1 MRKERGLAGLW
12 QVPGWEKYDWL
23 CHGFTTTSFGNLAL
37 HVGDGADQVI
47 ARRRK
52 LADFL
57 GFSLASWVCANQ
69 IHETKIVKIS
79 GAHRGSG
86 ACDLE
91 SALPGTDGLITDE
104 PGVLLACFF
113 ADCVPLF
120 FVVPERRIIGV
131 AHAGWRGTVAQIA
144 SKMVEAIISNYQVSP
159 GQIQAAVG
167 PSIGK
172 CCYRVGPDVAAQFPE
187 ETVERREEG
196 IHLDL
201 KLANLLQLEAGGVDH
216 SRVYCTDIC
225 TCCSEQFYSYRRSGS
240 QAGRMAAVIGINHVP
255 K

>member
-1 MRKERGLAGLW
+1 M
-12 QVPGWEKYDWL
+12 
-23 CHGFTTTSFGNLAL
+23 S
-37 HVGDGADQVI
+37 
-47 ARRRK
+47 
-52 LADFL
+52 L
-57 GFSLASWVCANQ
+57 GFCLLCFSPTVSPCSLWFRNGES
-69 IHETKIVKIS
+69 
-79 GAHRGSG
+79 
-86 ACDLE
+86 
-91 SALPGTDGLITDE
+91 SALPMLG
-104 PGVLLACFF
+104 A
-113 ADCVPLF
+113 
-120 FVVPERRIIGV
+120 
-131 AHAGWRGTVAQIA
+131 GTVAQIA

>member
-47 ARRRK
+47 ARRRQ

-91 SALPGTDGLITDE
+91 SALPGTDGLINDE
-104 PGVLLACFF
+104 PGFCLLVFS
-113 ADCVPLF
+113 P
-120 FVVPERRIIGV
+120 
-131 AHAGWRGTVAQIA
+131 T
-144 SKMVEAIISNYQVSP
+144 VSP
-159 GQIQAAVG
+159 CSLWFRNGESSAL
-167 PSIGK
+167 PM
-172 CCYRVGPDVAAQFPE
+172 
-187 ETVERREEG
+187 
-196 IHLDL
+196 L
-201 KLANLLQLEAGGVDH
+201 GGGA
-216 SRVYCTDIC
+216 RW
-225 TCCSEQFYSYRRSGS
+225 RRSPRKWWKRS
-240 QAGRMAAVIGINHVP
+240 SLTIRSAQAKSRRLSAPRSASAATGWGPMWPHSFQRKRLNGGRKASTLI
-255 K
+255 